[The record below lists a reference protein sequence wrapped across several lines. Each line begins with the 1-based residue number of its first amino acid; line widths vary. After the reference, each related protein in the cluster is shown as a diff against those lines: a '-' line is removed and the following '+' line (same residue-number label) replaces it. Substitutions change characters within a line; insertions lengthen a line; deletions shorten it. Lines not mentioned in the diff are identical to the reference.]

1 MEYVPEN
8 LCQGA
13 TTDQSRS
20 DAEVVLG
27 IQGDSEELHNQQL
40 VLSFKILVVDK

>member
-8 LCQGA
+8 LRQGA
-13 TTDQSRS
+13 TPDQIRS

-27 IQGDSEELHNQQL
+27 IQGDSEELYNQQL